1 MPQLGN
7 PAVHNNL
14 DPPVTMAET
23 QFSQSQIGRVL
34 NSASHAERAHMLEAC
49 KMTFDEARDEF
60 LASKGISEEELLK
73 LGYQKKTWI
82 TSTGF
87 IRHYHGGTY
96 DINDCD
102 EYPVYRS
109 LTGKLIKTFL
119 FTSDWFEEERMI
131 DIGNNIA
138 NTFGVHPHQVALT
151 KELCGKSGKC
161 RISVTLC
168 STDEL
173 EPEKPSDY
181 GEESEE
187 YDTDSDEE
195 EY

>member
-34 NSASHAERAHMLEAC
+34 NSANHAERVQMLDEC
-49 KMTFDEARDEF
+49 KRKFNKAIDEF

-73 LGYQKKTWI
+73 FGYRKKTW
-82 TSTGF
+82 TSSTGF
-87 IRHYHGGTY
+87 IRHGC
-96 DINDCD
+96 DCD
-102 EYPVYRS
+102 KYPVYLS
-109 LTGKLIKTFL
+109 LTGKLIKTFVFSL
-119 FTSDWFEEERMI
+119 DQFEEERMM

-151 KELCGKSGKC
+151 KELCEKGGEC
-161 RISVTLC
+161 RINVTLC
-168 STDEL
+168 STDE
-173 EPEKPSDY
+173 PQPKKPRMD
-181 GEESEE
+181 
-187 YDTDSDEE
+187 
-195 EY
+195 

>member
-23 QFSQSQIGRVL
+23 QFSQSQIDRVL
-34 NSASHAERAHMLEAC
+34 DSANHAERVQMLDEC
-49 KMTFDEARDEF
+49 KRKFDKARDEF
-60 LASKGISEEELLK
+60 LASKGITEEELLK
-73 LGYQKKTWI
+73 IGYRKKTW
-82 TSTGF
+82 TPSAL
-87 IRHYHGGTY
+87 
-96 DINDCD
+96 
-102 EYPVYRS
+102 YPHWHDMYERYPGDRYEVYQS
-109 LTGKLIKTFL
+109 LTGRPIKTFI
-119 FTSDWFEEERMI
+119 FTSDQFEEERMM
-131 DIGNNIA
+131 DIGNNMA
-138 NTFGVHPHQVALT
+138 FTFGVHPHQVALT

-168 STDEL
+168 STGDGE
-173 EPEKPSDY
+173 ESSDIIDY